1 MEKRRAGLGLDGH
14 EAGGFLMPLAPPIT
28 DIEQLKTHPA
38 LGRLVEWNASV
49 VEAVKFDRD
58 EFTIW
63 TTRESIREVCAI
75 LRDFAACPFNYLA
88 DLTCVDWYPS
98 EPRFEVVYHL
108 LSIPHKERVRLKVRL
123 DGSSAAIES
132 VTSVWPSANFYER
145 EVFDLFGVRFTGHP
159 NLKRIMMP
167 DDWEGH
173 PLRKDY
179 PVEGYR

>member
-1 MEKRRAGLGLDGH
+1 V
-14 EAGGFLMPLAPPIT
+14 PLAPPIT
-28 DIEQLKTHPA
+28 DIEQLKAHPA
-38 LGRLVEWNASV
+38 LGRLVQSIPA
-49 VEAVKFDRD
+49 AVQSAKFDREELTVWID
-58 EFTIW
+58 KGSM
-63 TTRESIREVCAI
+63 REACAI
-75 LRDFAACPFNYLA
+75 LRDYPECPFNYLA

-108 LSIPHKERVRLKVRL
+108 LSISTKERVRLKARL
-123 DGSSAAIES
+123 DGSSASIES
-132 VTSVWPSANFYER
+132 VTSVWPAANFYER
-145 EVFDLFGVRFTGHP
+145 EVFDLFGIRFTGHP

>member
-1 MEKRRAGLGLDGH
+1 MRSIGPGRTWPARNVKRLYMLPENLRGLDVTGVG
-14 EAGGFLMPLAPPIT
+14 AVA
-28 DIEQLKTHPA
+28 A
-38 LGRLVEWNASV
+38 A
-49 VEAVKFDRD
+49 VEAFDADAITAGKFDRN
-58 EFTIW
+58 ELTLEIAPPKIV
-63 TTRESIREVCAI
+63 SVCGF
-75 LRDFAACPFNYLA
+75 LKYDQSFVRLS
-88 DLTCVDWYPS
+88 TVTGVDRYPA

-123 DGSSAAIES
+123 DGSGPAIES

-159 NLKRIMMP
+159 NLQRIMMP

>member
-1 MEKRRAGLGLDGH
+1 MA
-14 EAGGFLMPLAPPIT
+14 LAPAIT
-28 DIEQLKTHPA
+28 DIEQLKSHPA

-49 VEAVKFDRD
+49 VQAVKFDRD
-58 EFTIW
+58 ELTIW
-63 TTRESIREVCAI
+63 IEKDAIREVCAI
-75 LRDFAACPFNYLA
+75 LRDSPDCPFNYLC
-88 DLTCVDWYPS
+88 DVTGVDWYPS

-108 LSIPHKERVRLKVRL
+108 LSIAKKERVRLKARL
-123 DGSSAAIES
+123 DGSSPAIES

-145 EVFDLFGVRFTGHP
+145 EVFDLFGVRFSGHP
-159 NLKRIMMP
+159 NLTRIMMP

>member
-1 MEKRRAGLGLDGH
+1 V
-14 EAGGFLMPLAPPIT
+14 PLAPPIT
-28 DIEQLKTHPA
+28 DLAQLQSHPA
-38 LGRLVEWNASV
+38 LARLLHSLGA
-49 VEAVKFDRD
+49 AVQGAKFDRD
-58 EFTIW
+58 ELTIW
-63 TTRESIREVCAI
+63 IDKPFIREACAI
-75 LRDFAACPFNYLA
+75 LRDDHDCPFNYLS

-108 LSIPHKERVRLKVRL
+108 LSIPKKERVRIKVRL
-123 DGSSAAIES
+123 DMSSPAIES

-159 NLKRIMMP
+159 NLKRILMP

>member
-1 MEKRRAGLGLDGH
+1 
-14 EAGGFLMPLAPPIT
+14 MPLAPAIT
-28 DIEQLKTHPA
+28 DMEQLKSHPA
-38 LGRLVEWNASV
+38 LAALLAWNAGAV
-49 VEAVKFDRD
+49 PAAKYDRGELTLWIEKEA
-58 EFTIW
+58 
-63 TTRESIREVCAI
+63 IREACMK
-75 LRDFAACPFNYLA
+75 LHDSGDCPFNYLA

-108 LSIPHKERVRLKVRL
+108 LSIPQKERVRLKVRL
-123 DGSSAAIES
+123 HGFDAAVES

-145 EVFDLFGVRFTGHP
+145 EVFDLFGVRFSGHP
-159 NLKRIMMP
+159 YLKRILMP

>member
-1 MEKRRAGLGLDGH
+1 
-14 EAGGFLMPLAPPIT
+14 MPLAPPIT
-28 DIEQLKTHPA
+28 DIEQLKSHPA
-38 LGRLVEWNASV
+38 LGRLVGWNASV

-58 EFTIW
+58 ELTIW
-63 TTRESIREVCAI
+63 IAKESIREVCAI
-75 LRDFAACPFNYLA
+75 LRDSTDCPFNYLC
-88 DLTCVDWYPS
+88 DLTCVDWHPS

-108 LSIPHKERVRLKVRL
+108 LSIPTKERVRLKVRL
-123 DGSSAAIES
+123 DGSSPAIES
-132 VTSVWPSANFYER
+132 VTSVWPSANHYER

>member
-1 MEKRRAGLGLDGH
+1 MA
-14 EAGGFLMPLAPPIT
+14 LAPAIT
-28 DIEQLKTHPA
+28 DVEQLKAHPA
-38 LGRLVEWNASV
+38 LARLLAWNAPV
-49 VEAVKFDRD
+49 VEAVKFDR
-58 EFTIW
+58 EELTIW
-63 TTRESIREVCAI
+63 VEKGSIREACAI
-75 LRDFAACPFNYLA
+75 LRDDPDCPFNYLC
-88 DLTCVDWYPS
+88 DLTAVDWYPS

-108 LSIPHKERVRLKVRL
+108 LSIPKKERVRLKAKL
-123 DGSSAAIES
+123 DGSSPAIES

-167 DDWEGH
+167 DNWEGH

>member
-1 MEKRRAGLGLDGH
+1 V
-14 EAGGFLMPLAPPIT
+14 PLSPPIT
-28 DIEQLKTHPA
+28 DIEQLRSHPA
-38 LGRLVEWNASV
+38 LASLLDSIGA
-49 VEAVKFDRD
+49 AVQGAKFDRD
-58 EFTIW
+58 ELSILIEKGF
-63 TTRESIREVCAI
+63 IREACAI
-75 LRDFAACPFNYLA
+75 LRDDANCPFNYLA

-98 EPRFEVVYHL
+98 EPRFEVIYHL
-108 LSIPHKERVRLKVRL
+108 LSIPKKERVRLKVRL
-123 DGSSAAIES
+123 DGSSPVIES

>member
-1 MEKRRAGLGLDGH
+1 VA
-14 EAGGFLMPLAPPIT
+14 LAPPIT
-28 DIEQLKTHPA
+28 DIEQLKSHPA
-38 LGRLVEWNASV
+38 LARLLSSIRAGVQTA
-49 VEAVKFDRD
+49 KFDRD
-58 EFTIW
+58 ELTIW
-63 TTRESIREVCAI
+63 IDRSFIREACAI
-75 LRDFAACPFNYLA
+75 LRDDPDCPFNYLS

-108 LSIPHKERVRLKVRL
+108 LSISKKERVRLKARL
-123 DGSSAAIES
+123 DGSSPAIES

>member
-1 MEKRRAGLGLDGH
+1 
-14 EAGGFLMPLAPPIT
+14 MPLAPPIT
-28 DIEQLKTHPA
+28 DIEQLKSHPA

-58 EFTIW
+58 ELTIW
-63 TTRESIREVCAI
+63 IAKEMIREVCAI
-75 LRDFAACPFNYLA
+75 LRDSSLQNSSDCPFNYLA
-88 DLTCVDWYPS
+88 DLTCVDWYPA

-108 LSIPHKERVRLKVRL
+108 LSIPKKERVRLKVRL
-123 DGSSAAIES
+123 DGSSPAIES

-167 DDWEGH
+167 DDWQGH

>member
-1 MEKRRAGLGLDGH
+1 
-14 EAGGFLMPLAPPIT
+14 MPLAPPIT
-28 DIEQLKTHPA
+28 DIELLKSHPA
-38 LGRLVEWNASV
+38 LARLLDSIGTAVQNA
-49 VEAVKFDRD
+49 KFDRD
-58 EFTIW
+58 ELTIW
-63 TTRESIREVCAI
+63 IDRSSIREACAI
-75 LRDFAACPFNYLA
+75 LRDDADCPFNYLS

-108 LSIPHKERVRLKVRL
+108 LSITKKERVRLKARL
-123 DGSSAAIES
+123 DGSSPALES

-159 NLKRIMMP
+159 NLKRVMMP